1 MSKGYAV
8 VLTLMVLAA
17 ALFAGWY
24 STTRVIYFPPALG
37 QLRNGCERFPDVTSP
52 VLDEDEAA
60 RYAGALRAMEEP
72 SLYLAATARTP
83 ATFRLTV
90 EPSFHPTWVVRIDSL
105 PDGSRT
111 MTSKLRS
118 YSSSREPMQ
127 VRRRLLAPEEI
138 AALDAMIA
146 GTGVLETPLKC
157 VGGVDGSRWIVEAT
171 DGRGGYTFVH
181 SHSPLE
187 GPVRE
192 IGEHLFALADVKPEY
207 LY

>member
-1 MSKGYAV
+1 MTRGYAV

-24 STTRVIYFPPALG
+24 STTRVIYFPPELRE
-37 QLRNGCERFPDVTSP
+37 LRNGCERFEGGSLP

-72 SLYLAATARTP
+72 SLYLAAGARTP

-111 MTSKLRS
+111 ITSKLRS
-118 YSSSREPMQ
+118 YPSSREPMQ

-157 VGGVDGSRWIVEAT
+157 VGGVDGARWIVEAT
-171 DGRGGYTFVH
+171 DGQGGYTFVH
-181 SHSPLE
+181 SHSPMA

-192 IGEHLFALADVKPEY
+192 VGDHLFSLADIRPEY